1 MFRIKWRREMEER
14 RKQAKVK
21 EKEMAKLRAQAVQC
35 SKYIF
40 HILHFMSEKQ
50 GVASPKGVQGQ

>member
-1 MFRIKWRREMEER
+1 MEER

-21 EKEMAKLRAQAVQC
+21 EKEMAKLRAQAVRC